1 MKKISLF
8 TLIFILFS
16 CEDNTSN
23 TDEVKEENKPIEFS
37 NPRRATFD
45 DVRYDWSVDGKS
57 VRLIGD
63 NIARDDSLLVYRE
76 FNDYGFKTLDVSYNI
91 GQVDSVV
98 MIYDGWKKLSEID
111 YDIVSKNDGTL
122 NVTTNRFGTF
132 SYIWDGLKVKKYEV
146 DNNNHLVSESEYDVT
161 GRLIYEKIYLRGA
174 ASSFYEQNYEYDTN
188 YRNRLLKM
196 TRMKVGFIA
205 PQIMRE
211 ALWEEN
217 TSRHLLY
224 AEGGDLLSIA
234 DITVNEF
241 DDWLSLKWTSTDG
254 TLFQDVKITYKT
266 ERFMPY
272 YVPMTTLSKN

>member
-1 MKKISLF
+1 MKNFSLF

-16 CEDNTSN
+16 CEDNTTN
-23 TDEVKEENKPIEFS
+23 TDEAKEENKPIEFS

-211 ALWEEN
+211 AFWEEN
-217 TSRHLLY
+217 TARNLFY
-224 AEGGDLLSIA
+224 AEGGDLLSLA

>member
-1 MKKISLF
+1 MKRISLF

-211 ALWEEN
+211 VFWEEN
-217 TSRHLLY
+217 ASRHLLY
-224 AEGGDLLSIA
+224 AEGGDLLSFA

-254 TLFQDVKITYKT
+254 TLFQDAKITYKT

>member
-188 YRNRLLKM
+188 YRNRLLKI

-205 PQIMRE
+205 PQIMQE
-211 ALWEEN
+211 VFWQEN
-217 TSRHLLY
+217 TARNLFY
-224 AEGGDLLSIA
+224 AEGGDLLSLA

>member
-23 TDEVKEENKPIEFS
+23 NDEVKEENKPIEFS

-111 YDIVSKNDGTL
+111 YDIISN
-122 NVTTNRFGTF
+122 NVTTNKFGTF

-146 DNNNHLVSESEYDVT
+146 DNDNFLVSESEYDIS
-161 GRLIYEKIYLRGA
+161 GRLIYEKVYLRGDA
-174 ASSFYEQNYEYDTN
+174 GSFYEQNHEYDTN
-188 YRNRLLKM
+188 YRYRLLKI
-196 TRMKVGFIA
+196 TRLKAGFLA
-205 PQIMRE
+205 PQTMQEVI
-211 ALWEEN
+211 WQEN
-217 TSRHLLY
+217 TAKYMLY
-224 AEGGDLLSIA
+224 AEGGDMLGIA
-234 DITVNEF
+234 DVTVNEF
-241 DDWLSLKWTSTDG
+241 DDWLSYKWTLNDG
-254 TLFQDVKITYKT
+254 TLLQDIKITYKT

-272 YVPMTTLSKN
+272 YVPMTTLSKK

>member
-23 TDEVKEENKPIEFS
+23 NNEVKEENKPIEFS
-37 NPRRATFD
+37 NPKRATFD
-45 DVRYDWSVDGKS
+45 DVRYDWSLDGKS

-76 FNDYGFKTLDVSYNI
+76 FNDYGFMTLDVSYNI

-111 YDIVSKNDGTL
+111 YDIISN
-122 NVTTNRFGTF
+122 NITTNKFGTF

-146 DNNNHLVSESEYDVT
+146 DNDNYLVSESEYDIS
-161 GRLIYEKIYLRGA
+161 GRLIYEKVYLRGDA
-174 ASSFYEQNYEYDTN
+174 GSFYEQNHEYDTN
-188 YRNRLLKM
+188 YRYRLLKI
-196 TRMKVGFIA
+196 TRFKVGFLV
-205 PQIMRE
+205 PQTMQEVI
-211 ALWEEN
+211 WQEN
-217 TSRHLLY
+217 TARYMLY
-224 AEGGDLLSIA
+224 AEGGDMLGIA
-234 DITVNEF
+234 DVTVNEF
-241 DDWLSLKWTSTDG
+241 DDWLSYKWTLNDG
-254 TLFQDVKITYKT
+254 TLLQDIKITYKT

-272 YVPMTTLSKN
+272 YVPMTTLSKK

>member
-1 MKKISLF
+1 LKKISLF

-111 YDIVSKNDGTL
+111 YDIVTKNDGTL

-211 ALWEEN
+211 IFWEEN
-217 TSRHLLY
+217 ASRHLLY

>member
-23 TDEVKEENKPIEFS
+23 NDEVKEENKPIEFS

-45 DVRYDWSVDGKS
+45 DVRYDWSADGKS

-111 YDIVSKNDGTL
+111 YDVISN
-122 NVTTNRFGTF
+122 NVTTNKFGTF
-132 SYIWDGLKVKKYEV
+132 SYIWDGLKVKKYEI
-146 DNNNHLVSESEYDVT
+146 DNDNFLVSESEYDIS
-161 GRLIYEKIYLRGA
+161 GRLIYEKVYLRGA
-174 ASSFYEQNYEYDTN
+174 AGSFYEQNHEYDTN
-188 YRNRLLKM
+188 YRYRLLKI
-196 TRMKVGFIA
+196 TRSKVGFLV
-205 PQIMRE
+205 PQTMQEVI
-211 ALWEEN
+211 WQGN
-217 TSRHLLY
+217 TARILY
-224 AEGGDLLSIA
+224 YSEGGVLQFQA

-241 DDWLSLKWTSTDG
+241 DDVLTFIYTSSNG
-254 TLFQDVKITYKT
+254 TLLQDVKITYKT
-266 ERFMPY
+266 ERFIPY
-272 YVPMTTLSKN
+272 YVPMTTLSKK

>member
-23 TDEVKEENKPIEFS
+23 NDEVKEENKPIEFS

-146 DNNNHLVSESEYDVT
+146 DNNNYLVSESEYDVT
-161 GRLIYEKIYLRGA
+161 GRLIYEKVYLRGDA
-174 ASSFYEQNYEYDTN
+174 GSFYEQNYEYDTN
-188 YRNRLLKM
+188 YRYRLLKI
-196 TRMKVGFIA
+196 TRLKAGFLA
-205 PQIMRE
+205 PQTMQEVI
-211 ALWEEN
+211 WQEN
-217 TSRHLLY
+217 TAKYMLY
-224 AEGGDLLSIA
+224 AEGGDMLGIA
-234 DITVNEF
+234 DVTVNEF
-241 DDWLSLKWTSTDG
+241 DDWLSYKWTLNDG
-254 TLFQDVKITYKT
+254 TLLQDIKITYKT

-272 YVPMTTLSKN
+272 YVPMTTLSKK

>member
-111 YDIVSKNDGTL
+111 YDIVTKNDGTL

-211 ALWEEN
+211 IFWEEN
-217 TSRHLLY
+217 ASRHLLY

-254 TLFQDVKITYKT
+254 ALFQDVKITYKT

>member
-1 MKKISLF
+1 LKKISLF

-76 FNDYGFKTLDVSYNI
+76 YNDYGFKTLDVSYNI

-188 YRNRLLKM
+188 YRNRLLKI
-196 TRMKVGFIA
+196 TRMKVGYIA
-205 PQIMRE
+205 PQIMQE
-211 ALWEEN
+211 VIWQEN
-217 TSRHLLY
+217 TARILYY
-224 AEGGDLLSIA
+224 AEGGDLLSLA
-234 DITVNEF
+234 DITINEF
-241 DDWLSLKWTSTDG
+241 DDWLSFKWTLNDG
-254 TLFQDVKITYKT
+254 TLLQETKITYKT

>member
-111 YDIVSKNDGTL
+111 YDIVTKNDGTL

-211 ALWEEN
+211 IFWEEN
-217 TSRHLLY
+217 ASRHLLY
-224 AEGGDLLSIA
+224 AAGGDLLSIA

-254 TLFQDVKITYKT
+254 TLFQDVKITYRT

>member
-1 MKKISLF
+1 M
-8 TLIFILFS
+8 
-16 CEDNTSN
+16 
-23 TDEVKEENKPIEFS
+23 
-37 NPRRATFD
+37 
-45 DVRYDWSVDGKS
+45 RYDWSVDGKS

-188 YRNRLLKM
+188 YRNRLLKI

-211 ALWEEN
+211 IFWEEN
-217 TSRHLLY
+217 ASRHLLY

-241 DDWLSLKWTSTDG
+241 DDWLSFKWTSTDG
-254 TLFQDVKITYKT
+254 TLLQDVKITYKT

>member
-23 TDEVKEENKPIEFS
+23 NDEVKEENKPIEFS

-45 DVRYDWSVDGKS
+45 DVRYDWSADGKS

-111 YDIVSKNDGTL
+111 YDIISN
-122 NVTTNRFGTF
+122 NVTTNKFGTF

-146 DNNNHLVSESEYDVT
+146 DNDNYLVSESEYDIS
-161 GRLIYEKIYLRGA
+161 GRLIYEKVYLRGDA
-174 ASSFYEQNYEYDTN
+174 GSFYEQNHEYDTN
-188 YRNRLLKM
+188 YRYRLLKI
-196 TRMKVGFIA
+196 TRLKAGFLA
-205 PQIMRE
+205 PQTMQEVI
-211 ALWEEN
+211 WQEN
-217 TSRHLLY
+217 TAKYMLY
-224 AEGGDLLSIA
+224 AEGGDMRGIA
-234 DITVNEF
+234 DVTVNEF
-241 DDWLSLKWTSTDG
+241 DDWLSYKWTLNDG
-254 TLFQDVKITYKT
+254 TLLQDIKITYKT

-272 YVPMTTLSKN
+272 YVPMTTLSKK

>member
-23 TDEVKEENKPIEFS
+23 TDEAKEENKPIEFS

-111 YDIVSKNDGTL
+111 YDIVTKNDGTL

-146 DNNNHLVSESEYDVT
+146 DNNNHLVSESEYDVN

-211 ALWEEN
+211 IFWEEN
-217 TSRHLLY
+217 ASRHLLY

>member
-23 TDEVKEENKPIEFS
+23 NDEVKEENKPIEFS

-45 DVRYDWSVDGKS
+45 DVRYDWSADGKS

-111 YDIVSKNDGTL
+111 YDIISN
-122 NVTTNRFGTF
+122 NVTTNKFGTF

-146 DNNNHLVSESEYDVT
+146 DNDNFLVSESEYDIS
-161 GRLIYEKIYLRGA
+161 GRLIYEKVYLRGDA
-174 ASSFYEQNYEYDTN
+174 GSFYEQNHEYDTN
-188 YRNRLLKM
+188 YRYRLLKI
-196 TRMKVGFIA
+196 TRSKVGFLV
-205 PQIMRE
+205 PQTMQEVI
-211 ALWEEN
+211 WQEN
-217 TSRHLLY
+217 TAKYMLY
-224 AEGGDLLSIA
+224 AEGGDMLGIA
-234 DITVNEF
+234 DVTVNEF
-241 DDWLSLKWTSTDG
+241 DDWLSYKWTLNDG
-254 TLFQDVKITYKT
+254 TLLQDIKITYKT

-272 YVPMTTLSKN
+272 YVPMTTLSKK

>member
-1 MKKISLF
+1 LKKISLF

-161 GRLIYEKIYLRGA
+161 GRLIYEKVYLRGA

-188 YRNRLLKM
+188 YRNRLLKI
-196 TRMKVGFIA
+196 TRLKVGFIA
-205 PQIMRE
+205 PQIMQE
-211 ALWEEN
+211 VIWQEN
-217 TSRHLLY
+217 TARNLYY
-224 AEGGDLLSIA
+224 AEGGDLLNLA

-241 DDWLSLKWTSTDG
+241 DDWLSFKWTSTDG
-254 TLFQDVKITYKT
+254 TLLQDIKITYKT

-272 YVPMTTLSKN
+272 YVPMTKLSKN

>member
-1 MKKISLF
+1 MKNFSLF

-76 FNDYGFKTLDVSYNI
+76 FNSYGFKTLDVSYNI

-174 ASSFYEQNYEYDTN
+174 ASSFYEQNYEYDTK
-188 YRNRLLKM
+188 YRNRLLKI

-205 PQIMRE
+205 PQIMQE
-211 ALWEEN
+211 VFWQEN
-217 TSRHLLY
+217 TAINLFY
-224 AEGGDLLSIA
+224 AEGGDLLSLA

>member
-1 MKKISLF
+1 MKRISLF

-23 TDEVKEENKPIEFS
+23 ADEAKEENKPIEFS
-37 NPRRATFD
+37 NPKRATFD

-57 VRLIGD
+57 VRVIGD

-161 GRLIYEKIYLRGA
+161 GRLIYEKVYLRGA

-188 YRNRLLKM
+188 YRNRLLKI

-205 PQIMRE
+205 PQIMQE
-211 ALWEEN
+211 VIWQEN
-217 TSRHLLY
+217 TARNLYY
-224 AEGGDLLSIA
+224 AEGGDLLNLA

-241 DDWLSLKWTSTDG
+241 DDWLSFKWTSTDG
-254 TLFQDVKITYKT
+254 TLLQDAKITYKT

>member
-23 TDEVKEENKPIEFS
+23 NDEVKEENKPIEFS
-37 NPRRATFD
+37 NPKRATFD

-111 YDIVSKNDGTL
+111 YDIISN
-122 NVTTNRFGTF
+122 NVTTNKFGTF

-146 DNNNHLVSESEYDVT
+146 DNDNYLVSESEYDIS
-161 GRLIYEKIYLRGA
+161 GRLIYEKVYLRGDA
-174 ASSFYEQNYEYDTN
+174 GSFYEQNHEYDTN
-188 YRNRLLKM
+188 YRYRLLKI
-196 TRMKVGFIA
+196 TRLKAGFLA
-205 PQIMRE
+205 PQTMQEVI
-211 ALWEEN
+211 WQEN
-217 TSRHLLY
+217 TAKYMLY
-224 AEGGDLLSIA
+224 AEGGDMLGIA
-234 DITVNEF
+234 DVTVNEF
-241 DDWLSLKWTSTDG
+241 DDWLSYKWTLNDG
-254 TLFQDVKITYKT
+254 TLLQDIKITYKT

-272 YVPMTTLSKN
+272 YVPMTTLSKK

>member
-205 PQIMRE
+205 PQIMQE
-211 ALWEEN
+211 VFWQEN
-217 TSRHLLY
+217 TARNLFY
-224 AEGGDLLSIA
+224 AEGGDLLSLA

-254 TLFQDVKITYKT
+254 TLFQESKITYKT

>member
-45 DVRYDWSVDGKS
+45 DVRYDWSADGKS

-98 MIYDGWKKLSEID
+98 IIYDGWKKLSEID
-111 YDIVSKNDGTL
+111 YDIISN
-122 NVTTNRFGTF
+122 NVTTNKFGTF

-188 YRNRLLKM
+188 YRNRLLKI

-205 PQIMRE
+205 PQIMQE
-211 ALWEEN
+211 VFWQEN
-217 TSRHLLY
+217 TARNLFY
-224 AEGGDLLSIA
+224 AEGGDLLSLA

-254 TLFQDVKITYKT
+254 TLFQDVKITYRT

>member
-57 VRLIGD
+57 VKLIGD

-76 FNDYGFKTLDVSYNI
+76 YNDYGFKTLDVSYNI

-98 MIYDGWKKLSEID
+98 MIYNGWKKLSEID

-211 ALWEEN
+211 IFWEEN
-217 TSRHLLY
+217 ASRHLLY

>member
-1 MKKISLF
+1 LKKISLF

-188 YRNRLLKM
+188 YRNRLLKI

-205 PQIMRE
+205 PQIMQE
-211 ALWEEN
+211 VFWQEN
-217 TSRHLLY
+217 TARNLFY
-224 AEGGDLLSIA
+224 AEGGDLLSLA

-241 DDWLSLKWTSTDG
+241 DDWLSLKWTSADG

>member
-205 PQIMRE
+205 PQIMQE
-211 ALWEEN
+211 VFWQEN
-217 TSRHLLY
+217 TARNLFY
-224 AEGGDLLSIA
+224 AEGGDLLSLA

-241 DDWLSLKWTSTDG
+241 DDWLSLKWTSADG
-254 TLFQDVKITYKT
+254 TLFQDVKITYRT

>member
-111 YDIVSKNDGTL
+111 YDIVTKNDGTL

-196 TRMKVGFIA
+196 TRMKVGVIA
-205 PQIMRE
+205 PQIMQE
-211 ALWEEN
+211 VIWQEN
-217 TSRHLLY
+217 TARNLFY
-224 AEGGDLLSIA
+224 AEGGDLLSLA

>member
-111 YDIVSKNDGTL
+111 YDIVTKNDGTL

-188 YRNRLLKM
+188 YRNRLLKI

-211 ALWEEN
+211 IFWEEN
-217 TSRHLLY
+217 ASRHLLY

>member
-111 YDIVSKNDGTL
+111 YDIVTKNDGTL

-188 YRNRLLKM
+188 YRNRLLKI

-205 PQIMRE
+205 PQIMQE
-211 ALWEEN
+211 VFWQEN
-217 TSRHLLY
+217 TARNLFY
-224 AEGGDLLSIA
+224 AEGGDLLSLA

>member
-111 YDIVSKNDGTL
+111 YDIVTKNDGTL

-205 PQIMRE
+205 PQIMQE
-211 ALWEEN
+211 VFWQEN
-217 TSRHLLY
+217 TARNLFY
-224 AEGGDLLSIA
+224 AEGGDLLSLA
-234 DITVNEF
+234 DITINEF
-241 DDWLSLKWTSTDG
+241 DDWLSLKWTSADG

>member
-23 TDEVKEENKPIEFS
+23 NDEVKEENKPIEFS
-37 NPRRATFD
+37 NPKRATFD
-45 DVRYDWSVDGKS
+45 DVRYDWSLDGKS

-111 YDIVSKNDGTL
+111 YDIISN
-122 NVTTNRFGTF
+122 NITTNKFGTF

-146 DNNNHLVSESEYDVT
+146 DNDNYLVSESEYDIS
-161 GRLIYEKIYLRGA
+161 GRLIYEKVYLRGDA
-174 ASSFYEQNYEYDTN
+174 GSFYEQNHEYDTN
-188 YRNRLLKM
+188 YRYRLLKI
-196 TRMKVGFIA
+196 TRFKVGFLV
-205 PQIMRE
+205 PQTMQEVI
-211 ALWEEN
+211 WQEN
-217 TSRHLLY
+217 TARYMLY
-224 AEGGDLLSIA
+224 AEGGDMLGIA
-234 DITVNEF
+234 DVTVNEF
-241 DDWLSLKWTSTDG
+241 DDWLSYKWTLNDG
-254 TLFQDVKITYKT
+254 TLLQDIKITYKT

-272 YVPMTTLSKN
+272 YVPMTTLSKK

>member
-1 MKKISLF
+1 LKKISLF

-23 TDEVKEENKPIEFS
+23 NDEVKEENKLIEFS
-37 NPRRATFD
+37 NPKRATFD

-111 YDIVSKNDGTL
+111 YDIISNNVS
-122 NVTTNRFGTF
+122 TNKFGTF
-132 SYIWDGLKVKKYEV
+132 NYIWDGLKVKKYEV
-146 DNNNHLVSESEYDVT
+146 DNDNYLVSESEYDIS
-161 GRLIYEKIYLRGA
+161 GRLIYEKVYLRGDA
-174 ASSFYEQNYEYDTN
+174 GSFYEQNHEYDTN
-188 YRNRLLKM
+188 YRYRLLKI
-196 TRMKVGFIA
+196 TRLKAGFLA
-205 PQIMRE
+205 PQTMQEVI
-211 ALWEEN
+211 WQEN
-217 TSRHLLY
+217 TARYMLY
-224 AEGGDLLSIA
+224 AEGGDMLGIA
-234 DITVNEF
+234 DVTVNEF
-241 DDWLSLKWTSTDG
+241 DDWLSYKWTLNDG
-254 TLFQDVKITYKT
+254 TLLQDIKITYKT

-272 YVPMTTLSKN
+272 YVPMTTLSKK

>member
-23 TDEVKEENKPIEFS
+23 NDEVKEENKPIEFS
-37 NPRRATFD
+37 NPRRAIFD
-45 DVRYDWSVDGKS
+45 DVRYDWSADGKS

-111 YDIVSKNDGTL
+111 YDIISN
-122 NVTTNRFGTF
+122 NITTNKFGTF

-146 DNNNHLVSESEYDVT
+146 DNDNYLVSESEYDIS
-161 GRLIYEKIYLRGA
+161 GRLIYEKVYLRGDA
-174 ASSFYEQNYEYDTN
+174 GSFYEQNHEYDTN
-188 YRNRLLKM
+188 YRYRLLKI
-196 TRMKVGFIA
+196 TRFKVGFLV
-205 PQIMRE
+205 PQTMQEVI
-211 ALWEEN
+211 WQEN
-217 TSRHLLY
+217 TARYMLY
-224 AEGGDLLSIA
+224 AEGGDMLGIA
-234 DITVNEF
+234 DVTVNEF
-241 DDWLSLKWTSTDG
+241 DDWLSYKWTLNDG
-254 TLFQDVKITYKT
+254 TLLQDIKITYKT

-272 YVPMTTLSKN
+272 YVPMTTLSKK

>member
-111 YDIVSKNDGTL
+111 YDIVTKNDGTL

-205 PQIMRE
+205 PQIMQE
-211 ALWEEN
+211 VFWQEN
-217 TSRHLLY
+217 TARNLFY
-224 AEGGDLLSIA
+224 AEGGDLLSLA
-234 DITVNEF
+234 DITINEF

>member
-23 TDEVKEENKPIEFS
+23 NDGVKEENKPIEFS
-37 NPRRATFD
+37 NPKRATFD
-45 DVRYDWSVDGKS
+45 DVRYDWSLDGKS

-98 MIYDGWKKLSEID
+98 MIYNGWKKLSEID
-111 YDIVSKNDGTL
+111 YDIISN
-122 NVTTNRFGTF
+122 NITTNKFGTF

-146 DNNNHLVSESEYDVT
+146 DNDNYLVSESEYDIS
-161 GRLIYEKIYLRGA
+161 GLLIYEKVYLRGDA
-174 ASSFYEQNYEYDTN
+174 GSFYEQNHEYDTN
-188 YRNRLLKM
+188 YRNRLLKI
-196 TRMKVGFIA
+196 TRLKAGFLV
-205 PQIMRE
+205 PQTMQEVI
-211 ALWEEN
+211 WQEN
-217 TSRHLLY
+217 TARYMLY
-224 AEGGDLLSIA
+224 AEGGDMLGIA
-234 DITVNEF
+234 DVTVNEF
-241 DDWLSLKWTSTDG
+241 DDWLSYKWTLNDG
-254 TLFQDVKITYKT
+254 TLLQDIKITYKT

-272 YVPMTTLSKN
+272 YVPMTTLSKK

>member
-111 YDIVSKNDGTL
+111 YDIVTKNDGTL

-211 ALWEEN
+211 AFWEEN
-217 TSRHLLY
+217 VSRHLLY

>member
-196 TRMKVGFIA
+196 TRMKGGFIA

-211 ALWEEN
+211 IFWEEN
-217 TSRHLLY
+217 ASRHLLY
-224 AEGGDLLSIA
+224 AEGGELLSFA

-254 TLFQDVKITYKT
+254 TLFQDVKIIYKT

>member
-23 TDEVKEENKPIEFS
+23 TDEVKEENNPIEFS

-57 VRLIGD
+57 VRVIGD
-63 NIARDDSLLVYRE
+63 NIARDDSLLDYRE
-76 FNDYGFKTLDVSYNI
+76 YNDYGFMTLNVSYNI

-98 MIYDGWKKLSEID
+98 MIYEGWKKLSEID
-111 YDIVSKNDGTL
+111 YDIISKNDGTL
-122 NVTTNRFGTF
+122 NVTSNRFGTF

-146 DNNNHLVSESEYDVT
+146 DNNNYLVSESEYDVT
-161 GRLIYEKIYLRGA
+161 GRLIYEKVYLRGDA
-174 ASSFYEQNYEYDTN
+174 GSFYEQNYEYDTN
-188 YRNRLLKM
+188 YRNRLLKI
-196 TRMKVGFIA
+196 TRSKVGFLV
-205 PQIMRE
+205 PQTMQELI
-211 ALWEEN
+211 WQEN
-217 TSRHLLY
+217 TARILYY
-224 AEGGDLLSIA
+224 AEGGNLLSKA

-241 DDWLSLKWTSTDG
+241 DDWLSFKWTSTDG
-254 TLFQDVKITYKT
+254 TLLQDVKITYKT

>member
-1 MKKISLF
+1 LKRISLF

-188 YRNRLLKM
+188 YRNRLLKI

-205 PQIMRE
+205 PQIMQE
-211 ALWEEN
+211 VFWQEN
-217 TSRHLLY
+217 TARNLFY
-224 AEGGDLLSIA
+224 AEGGDLLSLA

>member
-23 TDEVKEENKPIEFS
+23 NDEVKEENKLIEFS
-37 NPRRATFD
+37 NPKRATFD

-111 YDIVSKNDGTL
+111 YDIISNNVS
-122 NVTTNRFGTF
+122 TNKFGTF
-132 SYIWDGLKVKKYEV
+132 NYIWDGLKVKKYEV
-146 DNNNHLVSESEYDVT
+146 DNDNFLVSESEYDIS
-161 GRLIYEKIYLRGA
+161 GRLIYEKVYLRGDA
-174 ASSFYEQNYEYDTN
+174 GSFYEQNHEYDTN
-188 YRNRLLKM
+188 YRYRLLKI
-196 TRMKVGFIA
+196 TRLKEGFLVRQTMQEVIW
-205 PQIMRE
+205 Q
-211 ALWEEN
+211 EN
-217 TSRHLLY
+217 TAKYMLY
-224 AEGGDLLSIA
+224 AEGGDMLGIA
-234 DITVNEF
+234 DVTVNEF
-241 DDWLSLKWTSTDG
+241 DDWLSYKWTLNDG
-254 TLFQDVKITYKT
+254 TLLQDIKITYKT

-272 YVPMTTLSKN
+272 YVPMTTLSKK